1 MVLIDRSA
9 AHRSTRSESLVWAIE
24 AVSPTDWRADV
35 EIPRSHWLC
44 HPTPDRVPVTLL
56 AEAFRQAGLAI
67 CVAGLG
73 MGQSMHFIVSSM
85 TVRVEPE
92 NLRFPRFGA
101 LEGTLEVHF
110 AGITQRKGIPHVLEV
125 EYNLPGIAS
134 GRVDARVLVDRDYRA
149 IRRNAAE
156 LDACV
161 RPFGGDLIE
170 TVARSGDQ
178 LAARLGVDESDPFFF
193 DHPVDHLPG
202 MLLLHSAAVM
212 HEREHG
218 APPRFLTVSFPA
230 FGELRADTDISATVT
245 PRGIDAAF
253 TQGGRLIASALTDE
267 HTGAWPE
274 SLETKE
280 PGPAASKIS
289 TADGPGADPGRSD
302 QHPVPGP

>member
-24 AVSPTDWRADV
+24 AVSEQTWRADV

-44 HPTPDRVPVTLL
+44 HPTPGRVPVTLL

-73 MGQSMHFIVSSM
+73 MGQSVHFIVSSM

-92 NLRFPRFGA
+92 SLRFPRFGA
-101 LEGTLEVHF
+101 LEGTLEVDF
-110 AGITQRKGIPHVLEV
+110 ARVQYRKGVPHVLDV
-125 EYNLPGIAS
+125 DYRLPGIAS
-134 GRVDARVLVDRDYRA
+134 GTVSARVLVDSDYRA
-149 IRRNAAE
+149 IRRNAVA
-156 LDACV
+156 LDDVV
-161 RPFGGDLIE
+161 REFHGDLIE
-170 TVARSGDQ
+170 QVRRDEGR
-178 LAARLGVDESDPFFF
+178 LIARLGIDESDPFFF

-202 MLLLHSAAVM
+202 MLLLHSAAVV

-218 APPRFLTVSFPA
+218 TPPRFLTVSFPA
-230 FGELRADTDISATVT
+230 FGELRSETLIDAVVT
-245 PRGIDAAF
+245 PTGVDAAF
-253 TQGGRLIASALTDE
+253 MQGSRLIASAVTDSD
-267 HTGAWPE
+267 AAAFP
-274 SLETKE
+274 ETKE

-289 TADGPGADPGRSD
+289 IADGPGADPGRSD